1 MAENQ
6 NIPELQPIEIP
17 APLVADK
24 AGKRNWKSYFKE
36 FFMLFFAVF
45 CGFLAE
51 NYRESLS
58 VQKIEK
64 EYIQSLV
71 EDLKTDTTNLSLY
84 SSFRKEK
91 SVLMDSLAG
100 MLLSNER
107 NLMGNQIYFLARQ
120 VFNEHAFIYSDGTI
134 QQLKNAGNLRL
145 ISKRNVVNELLTYEK
160 KVKVLEG
167 WDENDNK
174 TKTTFREM
182 GGKVF
187 NSSELNKTMDSEM
200 RFVMPTANP
209 KLITD
214 DFTVIN
220 EIAFQIHYLSKMTNG
235 NGLRAE
241 YLRDDAIQLL
251 QLIHSEY
258 KLN

>member
-120 VFNEHAFIYSDGTI
+120 VFNEQAFIYSDGTI

-209 KLITD
+209 QLITD

>member
-1 MAENQ
+1 MEENQ
-6 NIPELQPIEIP
+6 VRENQLNVPTNEVIILP
-17 APLVADK
+17 K
-24 AGKRNWKSYFKE
+24 KRNWKSYFKE
-36 FFMLFFAVF
+36 FFMLFLAVF

-58 VQKIEK
+58 VRKIEK
-64 EYIQSLV
+64 EYIKSLV

-120 VFNEHAFIYSDGTI
+120 VFNEQAFIYSDGTI

-200 RFVMPTANP
+200 RFVMPTSNP
-209 KLITD
+209 QLITD

>member
-1 MAENQ
+1 MEENQ
-6 NIPELQPIEIP
+6 VRENQLNVPNNEVIILP
-17 APLVADK
+17 K
-24 AGKRNWKSYFKE
+24 KRNWKSYFKE
-36 FFMLFFAVF
+36 FLMLFLAVF
-45 CGFLAE
+45 AGFLAE

-58 VQKIEK
+58 AQKIEN
-64 EYIQSLV
+64 EYILSLI
-71 EDLKTDTTNLSLY
+71 EDLQTDTTNLSLY
-84 SSFRKEK
+84 ISFRNEN
-91 SVLMDSLAG
+91 SILMDSLAAL
-100 MLLSNER
+100 MLSSQR
-107 NLMGNQIYFLARQ
+107 NLHGNQIYFLARQ
-120 VFNEHAFIYSDGTI
+120 VFNVQAFLYSDGTI

-145 ISKRNVVNELLTYEK
+145 LRKRNIVNALLTYEK

-174 TKTTFREM
+174 TKSTFREM

-187 NSSELNKTMDSEM
+187 NSFEFNKTMDSDME
-200 RFVMPTANP
+200 FVFVVPTDNP
-209 KLITD
+209 QLITD
-214 DFTVIN
+214 DFATIN
-220 EIAFQIHYLSKMTNG
+220 ELAFQIYYLYKMRKS

>member
-1 MAENQ
+1 MEENQ
-6 NIPELQPIEIP
+6 APETEEDLSNKEVISS
-17 APLVADK
+17 LK
-24 AGKRNWKSYFKE
+24 KKNWKSYFKE
-36 FFMLFFAVF
+36 FFMLFLAVF

-64 EYIQSLV
+64 EYILSLV
-71 EDLKTDTTNLSLY
+71 EDLKTDTTNLNLY
-84 SSFRKEK
+84 ITFRKEK

-100 MLLSNER
+100 MMLSENR
-107 NLMGNQIYFLARQ
+107 SLMGNEIYFLARQ
-120 VFNEHAFIYSDGTI
+120 VFNEQAFFYSDGTI

-145 ISKRNVVNELLTYEK
+145 LKKRNVVNALLTYEK
-160 KVKVLEG
+160 KVKVLGE

-187 NSSELNKTMDSEM
+187 NSSELNKTMDSDM
-200 RFVMPTANP
+200 RFITPTDNP
-209 KLITD
+209 QLITE
-214 DFTVIN
+214 DFATIN
-220 EIAFQIHYLSKMTNG
+220 EIAFQIHYLSKMTKG
-235 NGLRAE
+235 NSLRAE
-241 YLRDDAIQLL
+241 SLKSDAGRLL
-251 QLIHSEY
+251 ELIHAEY